1 MTELGTLTDDQARAV
16 RDDRSAINDGVY
28 RLLETPMNG
37 IELRSAVF
45 AYLAGLQTEAM
56 AETLRRQAA
65 STTQKEA
72 P

>member
-1 MTELGTLTDDQARAV
+1 MTELEALTDDQARAV

>member
-1 MTELGTLTDDQARAV
+1 MTDLATLTGDQARAV
-16 RDDRSAINDGVY
+16 RDDRSAITDGIY
-28 RLLETPMNG
+28 ALLEAPMNG

-56 AETLRRQAA
+56 DETLRRQAA